1 MSKRTRV
8 SKAAI
13 VVAASLLGLSTV
25 AYAADAPPAA
35 AQGPGSREP
44 GGVLTIGAATSATV
58 KAVDPAKRVVTLQT
72 ADGDTIDVKC
82 GKEVQNFDQI
92 KVGDEVKAAAF
103 ARLVVAMGDKGGGT
117 DATEQTVIARAPEGS
132 KPGAFIG
139 KTEQIVAKVGSVD
152 AAKRTVTL
160 TGPKGRTETIPVGSD
175 VDLSRVKTGDE
186 VTFRLT
192 RGLALWIPRANGA
205 QPAAETIKPGDEP
218 FGIAVTGAMETATVS
233 AVDAE
238 DRTVTLKTAQGK
250 ERTFHLS
257 NKAVNFDQIK
267 VGDRVRA
274 TVAEEVLVSVG
285 KGGAGEGE
293 SDASRMVA
301 MTPRGGK
308 PGMLIA
314 DTDEVKAKIEAID
327 PEKRTVKLTDDEGCS
342 RTVKV
347 SRRVDLSE
355 LKMGDEVT
363 ARITQA
369 AAIVVEK
376 P

>member
-1 MSKRTRV
+1 MSERTLV

-13 VVAASLLGLSTV
+13 VVAAGLLGLSTA
-25 AYAADAPPAA
+25 AYAADTPAA
-35 AQGPGSREP
+35 AQGAGSREP
-44 GGVLTIGAATSATV
+44 GGALTIGAATSATV
-58 KAVDPAKRVVTLQT
+58 KAIDAAKRVVTLQT

-82 GKEVQNFDQI
+82 GKEVVNFDQI

-103 ARLVVAMGDKGGGT
+103 ARLVVAMGDKGGGE
-117 DATEQTVIARAPEGS
+117 DAAEQTIIARAPQGT
-132 KPGAFIG
+132 KPGAFIA
-139 KTEQIVAKVGSVD
+139 KTEQIVTKVDSVD
-152 AAKRTVTL
+152 ASKRSVTL
-160 TGPKGRTETIPVGSD
+160 TGPKGRTETIPVAAD
-175 VDLSRVKTGDE
+175 VDLSRVKAGDE

-192 RGLALWIPRANGA
+192 RGLALWIPRGNGA
-205 QPAAETIKPGDEP
+205 QPAAETIKPGEEP
-218 FGIAVTGAMETATVS
+218 FGIAMTGAMETATVS

-238 DRTVTLKTAQGK
+238 DRTVTLKTPEGK

-274 TVAEEVLVSVG
+274 TVAEEVLISVG
-285 KGGAGEGE
+285 KGAAGEGE

-301 MTPRGGK
+301 MTPRGGR

-314 DTDEVKAKIEAID
+314 DTDQVKAKINAID
-327 PEKRTVKLTDDEGCS
+327 PEKRTVTLTDDDGCS

-355 LKMGDEVT
+355 LKTGDEVT